1 MRLGFR
7 PGRSTKDCFGD
18 APEPHHYK
26 REGRNPD
33 RCDATRFGRHR
44 RERPRIGQRSPA
56 ETEGDPDGEIADDAG
71 RSPHSRPALN
81 QASFRAQWGKRHPC
95 RA

>member
-7 PGRSTKDCFGD
+7 LGRSTKDCFDD

-33 RCDATRFGRHR
+33 RCDATRFGRR
-44 RERPRIGQRSPA
+44 RERPGFVSGP
-56 ETEGDPDGEIADDAG
+56 PL
-71 RSPHSRPALN
+71 RP
-81 QASFRAQWGKRHPC
+81 RAIRMAK
-95 RA
+95 

>member
-7 PGRSTKDCFGD
+7 PGRSTKDCFDD
-18 APEPHHYK
+18 ALEPHHYK

-44 RERPRIGQRSPA
+44 SERHGLVSGPPLRPRAIRMA
-56 ETEGDPDGEIADDAG
+56 
-71 RSPHSRPALN
+71 
-81 QASFRAQWGKRHPC
+81 K
-95 RA
+95 